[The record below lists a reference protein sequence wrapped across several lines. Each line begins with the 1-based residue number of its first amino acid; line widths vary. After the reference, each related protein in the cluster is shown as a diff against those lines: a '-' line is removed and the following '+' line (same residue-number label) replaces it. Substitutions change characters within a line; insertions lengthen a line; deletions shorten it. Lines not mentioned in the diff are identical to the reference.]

1 MVNNIVHPGMIILE
15 MRPQVVANIVY

>member
-1 MVNNIVHPGMIILE
+1 MVNNIVRPGMIILE